1 MRSTLPTFNE
11 VWQRQ
16 FRSGF
21 LKQLQGFP
29 AETKFLIGCS
39 GGVDSMLLLHLMF
52 FLCPEKVRAI
62 YVDHQL
68 QVLSADWGKFVA
80 DRCQRLNIPCIIQPV
95 QVENGNLEQQAR
107 HSRYQAY
114 LQHLQ
119 VDEILVLAHHQQ
131 DQAETLMLRLLSGA
145 GVDGLAAMKQVDVR
159 ENLTIWRPLLD
170 ISREQICQ
178 WAKHLNIQNIEDP
191 SNADTHY
198 DRAWAR
204 QTLWPV
210 LSERYPKMQSAL
222 VRTSELMQDAQQIL
236 QEVLQQDV
244 QACGTDTQLDLSKLL
259 QLSRS
264 RQRQLLS
271 AWMKGEAQY
280 RPSLDM
286 VERLQREV
294 IHAKPDAQAALHW
307 KDYYYVR
314 YQQQLYRLTEEVYLA
329 EQQQLQ
335 TGLKTLKIAL
345 KDHVQV
351 LSGKYVIESAKVG
364 LSTAL
369 LQQPL
374 YLQQRQGGEK
384 IHLYGR
390 VGAWPLKKAIQEA
403 QIFPWVRHTIQI
415 LSTDNVMLGVFT
427 PKGFWLA
434 QSAYCEAGGWLPI
447 SVSSTLE
454 LNNEH

>member
-1 MRSTLPTFNE
+1 
-11 VWQRQ
+11 
-16 FRSGF
+16 
-21 LKQLQGFP
+21 
-29 AETKFLIGCS
+29 
-39 GGVDSMLLLHLMF
+39 MLLLHLMF

-68 QVLSADWGKFVA
+68 QALSADWGKFVA
-80 DRCQRLNIPCIIQPV
+80 HQCQQLNIPCIIQPV
-95 QVENGNLEQQAR
+95 HVASGNLEQQAR
-107 HSRYQAY
+107 NSRYQAY

-119 VDEILVLAHHQQ
+119 ADEMLVLAHHQQ

-145 GVDGLAAMKQVDVR
+145 GVDGLAAMKQIDGR

-178 WAKHLNIQNIEDP
+178 WASDLNIENIEDP
-191 SNADTHY
+191 TNADTHY

-204 QTLWPV
+204 QMLWPV
-210 LSERYPKMQSAL
+210 LSERYPKMQAAL
-222 VRTSELMQDAQQIL
+222 VRTSELMQDAQDIL
-236 QEVLQQDV
+236 QDVLQQDL
-244 QACGTDTQLDLSKLL
+244 ASCGTETQLDLDKFL
-259 QLSRS
+259 QLSKS

-271 AWMKGEAQY
+271 AWMKGKQQY

-294 IHAKPDAQAALHW
+294 IYAKQDAQAALHW
-307 KDYYYVR
+307 QGFYYVR
-314 YQQQLYRLTEEVYLA
+314 YQQQLYRLTAETYLA
-329 EQQQLQ
+329 EQQQVQ
-335 TGLKTLKIAL
+335 TSSKTIKFSL
-345 KDHVQV
+345 KDSVQV
-351 LSGKYVIESAKVG
+351 LSGKFIIAPAQLG
-364 LSTAL
+364 LSPAL

-374 YLQQRQGGEK
+374 HLQQRQGGEK

-390 VGAWPLKKAIQEA
+390 VGTWPLKKAIQEA
-403 QIFPWVRHTIQI
+403 QIFPWARHTIQI

-454 LNNEH
+454 LNDEH

>member
-21 LKQLQGFP
+21 LKQLQDFP

-68 QVLSADWGKFVA
+68 QALSADWGKFVA
-80 DRCQRLNIPCIIQPV
+80 HQCQQLNIPCIIQPV
-95 QVENGNLEQQAR
+95 HVASGNLEQQAR
-107 HSRYQAY
+107 NSRYQAY

-119 VDEILVLAHHQQ
+119 ADEMLVLAHHQQ

-145 GVDGLAAMKQVDVR
+145 GVDGLAAMKQIDGR

-178 WAKHLNIQNIEDP
+178 WASDLNIENIEDP
-191 SNADTHY
+191 TNADTHY

-204 QTLWPV
+204 QTLWPI
-210 LSERYPKMQSAL
+210 LSERYPKMQAAL
-222 VRTSELMQDAQQIL
+222 VRTSELMQDAQDIL
-236 QEVLQQDV
+236 QEVLQQDL
-244 QACGTDTQLDLSKLL
+244 ASCGTETQLDLGKFL
-259 QLSRS
+259 QLSKS

-271 AWMKGEAQY
+271 AWMKGKQQY

-294 IHAKPDAQAALHW
+294 IYAKQDAQAALHW
-307 KDYYYVR
+307 QGFYYVR
-314 YQQQLYRLTEEVYLA
+314 YQQQLYRLTAETYLA
-329 EQQQLQ
+329 DQQQVQ
-335 TGLKTLKIAL
+335 TSPKTIKFAL
-345 KDHVQV
+345 KDSVQV
-351 LSGKYVIESAKVG
+351 LSGKFIIAPAQLG
-364 LSTAL
+364 LSPAL
-369 LQQPL
+369 LQQTL
-374 YLQQRQGGEK
+374 HLQQRQGGEK

-390 VGAWPLKKAIQEA
+390 VGTWPLKKAIQEA
-403 QIFPWVRHTIQI
+403 QIFPWARHTIQI

-447 SVSSTLE
+447 SVFSTLE
-454 LNNEH
+454 LNDEH

>member
-21 LKQLQGFP
+21 LKQLQDFP

-62 YVDHQL
+62 YIDHQL
-68 QVLSADWGKFVA
+68 QALSADWGKFVA
-80 DRCQRLNIPCIIQPV
+80 HQCQQLNIPCIIQPV
-95 QVENGNLEQQAR
+95 HVASGNLEQQAR
-107 HSRYQAY
+107 NSRYQAY

-119 VDEILVLAHHQQ
+119 ADEILVLAHHQQ

-145 GVDGLAAMKQVDVR
+145 GVDGLAAMKQIDVR

-178 WAKHLNIQNIEDP
+178 WASDLNVKNIEDP
-191 SNADTHY
+191 TNADTHY

-210 LSERYPKMQSAL
+210 LSERYPKMQAAL
-222 VRTSELMQDAQQIL
+222 VRTSELMQDAQDIL
-236 QEVLQQDV
+236 QEVLQQDL
-244 QACGTDTQLDLSKLL
+244 AYCGTETQLDLGKFL
-259 QLSRS
+259 QLSKS

-271 AWMKGEAQY
+271 AWMKGKQQY

-286 VERLQREV
+286 VKRLQCEV
-294 IHAKPDAQAALHW
+294 IYAKQDAQAALHW
-307 KDYYYVR
+307 QGFYYVR
-314 YQQQLYRLTEEVYLA
+314 YQQQLYRLTAEIYLA
-329 EQQQLQ
+329 EQQQVQ
-335 TGLKTLKIAL
+335 TSSESIKFAL
-345 KDHVQV
+345 KDCVQV
-351 LSGKYVIESAKVG
+351 LSGKFIIAPAQFG
-364 LSTAL
+364 LSPAL
-369 LQQPL
+369 LQQAL
-374 YLQQRQGGEK
+374 HLQQRQGGEK

-390 VGAWPLKKAIQEA
+390 VGTWPLKKAIQEA
-403 QIFPWVRHTIQI
+403 QIFPWARHTIQI

-434 QSAYCEAGGWLPI
+434 QSAYCEAGGWLPR

-454 LNNEH
+454 LNDEH

>member
-1 MRSTLPTFNE
+1 
-11 VWQRQ
+11 
-16 FRSGF
+16 
-21 LKQLQGFP
+21 
-29 AETKFLIGCS
+29 
-39 GGVDSMLLLHLMF
+39 MLLLHLMF

-68 QVLSADWGKFVA
+68 QALSADWGKFVA
-80 DRCQRLNIPCIIQPV
+80 HQCQQLNIPCIIQPV
-95 QVENGNLEQQAR
+95 HVASGNLEQQAR
-107 HSRYQAY
+107 NSRYKAY

-119 VDEILVLAHHQQ
+119 ADEMLVLAHHQQ

-145 GVDGLAAMKQVDVR
+145 GVDGLAAMKQIDGR

-178 WAKHLNIQNIEDP
+178 WASDLNIENIEDP
-191 SNADTHY
+191 TNADTHY

-204 QTLWPV
+204 QMLWPV
-210 LSERYPKMQSAL
+210 LSERYPKMQAAL
-222 VRTSELMQDAQQIL
+222 VRTSELMQDAQDIL
-236 QEVLQQDV
+236 QDVLQQDL
-244 QACGTDTQLDLSKLL
+244 ASCGTETQLDLDKFL
-259 QLSRS
+259 QLSKS

-271 AWMKGEAQY
+271 AWMKGKQQY

-294 IHAKPDAQAALHW
+294 IYAKQDAQAALHW
-307 KDYYYVR
+307 QGFYYVR
-314 YQQQLYRLTEEVYLA
+314 YQQQLYRLTAETYLA
-329 EQQQLQ
+329 EQQQVQ
-335 TGLKTLKIAL
+335 TSSKTIKFSL
-345 KDHVQV
+345 KDSVQV
-351 LSGKYVIESAKVG
+351 LSGKFIIAPAQLG
-364 LSTAL
+364 LSPAL

-374 YLQQRQGGEK
+374 HLQQRQGGEK

-390 VGAWPLKKAIQEA
+390 VGTWPLKKAIQEA
-403 QIFPWVRHTIQI
+403 QIFPWARHTIQI

-454 LNNEH
+454 LNDEH

>member
-21 LKQLQGFP
+21 LKQLQDFP

-62 YVDHQL
+62 YIDHQL
-68 QVLSADWGKFVA
+68 QALSADWGEFVA
-80 DRCQRLNIPCIIQPV
+80 DQCQQLDIPCTIQPV
-95 QVENGNLEQQAR
+95 NVASGNLEQQAR
-107 HSRYQAY
+107 NSRYQAY
-114 LQHLQ
+114 RQHLQ
-119 VDEILVLAHHQQ
+119 ADEILVLAHHQQ

-145 GVDGLAAMKQVDVR
+145 GVDGLAAMKQIDVR

-178 WAKHLNIQNIEDP
+178 WASELNVQNIEDP
-191 SNADTHY
+191 TNADTHY

-210 LSERYPKMQSAL
+210 LSQRYPKMQAAL
-222 VRTSELMQDAQQIL
+222 VRTSELMQDAQDIL
-236 QEVLQQDV
+236 QEVLQQDL
-244 QACGTDTQLDLSKLL
+244 ASCGTETQLDLGKLL
-259 QLSRS
+259 QLSKS

-271 AWMKGEAQY
+271 AWMKGAGQY

-294 IHAKPDAQAALHW
+294 IHAKQDAQAALHSQGF
-307 KDYYYVR
+307 YYVR
-314 YQQQLYRLTEEVYLA
+314 YQQQLYRLTAEVYLA
-329 EQQQLQ
+329 EQQQVQ
-335 TGLKTLKIAL
+335 TSPKTIKFAL
-345 KDHVQV
+345 KDSVQV
-351 LSGKYVIESAKVG
+351 LSGKFIIAPAQLG
-364 LSTAL
+364 LSPAL

-374 YLQQRQGGEK
+374 HLQQRQGGEK

-390 VGAWPLKKAIQEA
+390 VGTWPLKKAIQEA
-403 QIFPWVRHTIQI
+403 QIFPWARHTIQI
-415 LSTDNVMLGVFT
+415 LSADNVMLGVFT

-434 QSAYCEAGGWLPI
+434 QSAYCEAGGWLPM

-454 LNNEH
+454 LNDEH

>member
-1 MRSTLPTFNE
+1 
-11 VWQRQ
+11 
-16 FRSGF
+16 
-21 LKQLQGFP
+21 
-29 AETKFLIGCS
+29 
-39 GGVDSMLLLHLMF
+39 MLLLHLMF
-52 FLCPEKVRAI
+52 FLCSEKIRAI

-68 QVLSADWGKFVA
+68 QSISSAWGTFVQQQC
-80 DRCQRLNIPCIIQPV
+80 RQLNIPCIIQPV
-95 QVENGNLEQQAR
+95 NVASGNLEQQAR
-107 HSRYQAY
+107 NSRYQAY

-119 VDEILVLAHHQQ
+119 ADEMLVLAHHQQ

-145 GVDGLAAMKQVDVR
+145 GVDGLAAMKQIDIR
-159 ENLTIWRPLLD
+159 ENLTIWRPLLN

-178 WAKHLNIQNIEDP
+178 WASDLNIENIEDP
-191 SNADTHY
+191 TNDDTHY

-210 LSERYPKMQSAL
+210 LSERYPKMQAAL
-222 VRTSELMQDAQQIL
+222 VRTSELMQDAQDIL
-236 QEVLQQDV
+236 QEVLQQDL
-244 QACGTDTQLDLSKLL
+244 ASCGTETQLDLGKFL
-259 QLSRS
+259 QLSKS

-271 AWMKGEAQY
+271 AWMKGKQQY

-294 IHAKPDAQAALHW
+294 IHAKQDAQAALHSQGF
-307 KDYYYVR
+307 YYVR
-314 YQQQLYRLTEEVYLA
+314 YQQQLYRLAAEIYLA
-329 EQQQLQ
+329 DQQQVQ
-335 TGLKTLKIAL
+335 TSPKTIKFAL
-345 KDHVQV
+345 KDSVQV
-351 LSGKYVIESAKVG
+351 LSGKFIIQPAQLG
-364 LSTAL
+364 LSPAL

-374 YLQQRQGGEK
+374 HLQQRQGGEK

-390 VGAWPLKKAIQEA
+390 VGTWPLKKAIQEA
-403 QIFPWVRHTIQI
+403 QIFPWARHTIQI

-454 LNNEH
+454 LNDEH

>member
-1 MRSTLPTFNE
+1 MRSTLPTFDE

-21 LKQLQGFP
+21 LKQLQDFP

-68 QVLSADWGKFVA
+68 QALSVDWGKFVA
-80 DRCQRLNIPCIIQPV
+80 DQCQQLNIPCIIQPV
-95 QVENGNLEQQAR
+95 HVASGNLEQQAR
-107 HSRYQAY
+107 NSRYQAY
-114 LQHLQ
+114 RQHLQ
-119 VDEILVLAHHQQ
+119 ADEMLVLAHHQQ

-145 GVDGLAAMKQVDVR
+145 GIDGLAAMKQIDVR
-159 ENLTIWRPLLD
+159 ENFTIWRPLLD
-170 ISREQICQ
+170 ISREQICR
-178 WAKHLNIQNIEDP
+178 WASDLNVQNIEDP
-191 SNADTHY
+191 TNADTHY

-210 LSERYPKMQSAL
+210 LSERYPKMQAAL
-222 VRTSELMQDAQQIL
+222 VRTSELMQDAQDIL
-236 QEVLQQDV
+236 QEVLKQDL
-244 QACGTDTQLDLSKLL
+244 ASCGTETQLDLGKLQELSK
-259 QLSRS
+259 S

-271 AWMKGEAQY
+271 AWMKGAGQY
-280 RPSLDM
+280 RPSLAM
-286 VERLQREV
+286 VERLQCEV
-294 IHAKPDAQAALHW
+294 IHAKQDAQAALHW
-307 KDYYYVR
+307 QGFYYVR
-314 YQQQLYRLTEEVYLA
+314 YQQQLYRLTAETYLA
-329 EQQQLQ
+329 EQQVQ
-335 TGLKTLKIAL
+335 TSSKIIKFAL
-345 KDHVQV
+345 KDSVQV
-351 LSGKYVIESAKVG
+351 LSGKFIIAPAQLG
-364 LSTAL
+364 LSPAL

-374 YLQQRQGGEK
+374 HLQQRQGGEK

-390 VGAWPLKKAIQEA
+390 VGTWPLKKAIQEA
-403 QIFPWVRHTIQI
+403 QIFPWARHTIQI

-454 LNNEH
+454 LNDEH

>member
-21 LKQLQGFP
+21 LKQLQDFP
-29 AETKFLIGCS
+29 AETKVLIGCS

-68 QVLSADWGKFVA
+68 QALSADWGKFVA
-80 DRCQRLNIPCIIQPV
+80 HQCQQLNIPCIIQPV
-95 QVENGNLEQQAR
+95 NVASGNLEQQAR
-107 HSRYQAY
+107 NSRYQAY

-119 VDEILVLAHHQQ
+119 ADEMLVLAHHQQ

-145 GVDGLAAMKQVDVR
+145 GVDGLAAMKQIDVR

-178 WAKHLNIQNIEDP
+178 WASDLNVQNIEDP
-191 SNADTHY
+191 TNADTHY

-210 LSERYPKMQSAL
+210 LSERYPKMQAAL
-222 VRTSELMQDAQQIL
+222 VRTSELMQDAQDIL
-236 QEVLQQDV
+236 QEVLQQDL
-244 QACGTDTQLDLSKLL
+244 AYCGTETQLDLGKFL
-259 QLSRS
+259 QLSKS

-271 AWMKGEAQY
+271 AWMKGKQQY

-294 IHAKPDAQAALHW
+294 IYAKQDAQAALHW
-307 KDYYYVR
+307 QGFYYVR
-314 YQQQLYRLTEEVYLA
+314 YQQQLYRLTAEIYLA
-329 EQQQLQ
+329 EQQQVQ
-335 TGLKTLKIAL
+335 TSPESIKFAL
-345 KDHVQV
+345 KDCVQV
-351 LSGKYVIESAKVG
+351 LSGKFIIAPAQFG
-364 LSTAL
+364 LSPAL
-369 LQQPL
+369 LQQAL
-374 YLQQRQGGEK
+374 HLQQRQGGEK

-390 VGAWPLKKAIQEA
+390 VGTWPLKKAIQEA
-403 QIFPWVRHTIQI
+403 QIFPWARHTIQI

-434 QSAYCEAGGWLPI
+434 QSAYCEAGGWLPM

-454 LNNEH
+454 LNDEH

>member
-1 MRSTLPTFNE
+1 MRSTLPAFDE

-21 LKQLQGFP
+21 LKRLQDFP
-29 AETKFLIGCS
+29 AATKFLIGCS

-68 QVLSADWGKFVA
+68 QAISVDWGKFVA
-80 DRCQRLNIPCIIQPV
+80 HQCQQLNIPCIIQPV
-95 QVENGNLEQQAR
+95 RVASGNLEQQAR

-119 VDEILVLAHHQQ
+119 ADEVLVLAHHQQ

-178 WAKHLNIQNIEDP
+178 WASNLNVQNIEDP
-191 SNADTHY
+191 TNDDTHY

-210 LSERYPKMQSAL
+210 LNERYPKMQAAL
-222 VRTSELMQDAQQIL
+222 VRTSELMQDAQDIL
-236 QEVLQQDV
+236 QDVLQQDL
-244 QACGTDTQLDLSKLL
+244 AFCGTEVQLDLSKLL
-259 QLSRS
+259 QLSKS

-271 AWMKGEAQY
+271 VWMKGKGQY
-280 RPSLDM
+280 RPSLAM
-286 VERLQREV
+286 VECVQREV
-294 IHAKPDAQAALHW
+294 IDAKQDAQAALHW
-307 KDYYYVR
+307 QGFYYVR
-314 YQQQLYRLTEEVYLA
+314 YQQQLYRLLAENYLA
-329 EQQQLQ
+329 EQQQVQ
-335 TGLKTLKIAL
+335 TSPKILKLSL
-345 KDHVQV
+345 KDSVQV
-351 LSGKYVIESAKVG
+351 LSGKFIIQSAQIG
-364 LSTAL
+364 LSAAL

-374 YLQQRQGGEK
+374 HLQQRQGGEK

-403 QIFPWVRHTIQI
+403 QIFPWTRHTIQI

-454 LNNEH
+454 LNDEH